1 MSMTIVRGSAT
12 TQPTAPRTADG
23 AQFVDQQPKYLP
35 DSVIDNGGSTP
46 SQAPVVNIF
55 GEFARGPRRGPSM
68 LIGDPGLRQH
78 TFLETGYDADVA
90 VDPSGKW
97 IAFSG
102 AREGERTQ
110 IYVQPADAAPSVT
123 QLTNTAADNAQ
134 PCFSPDGRRIAFA
147 SNRSGRWHLYVMDA
161 DGRNVTQLTDGA
173 SNDMHPSFSP
183 GGSKLVYSSLPANS
197 GSGFGEQWELW
208 TIDLVS
214 RERRMIGYG
223 LFPAWSPA
231 KDREVIA
238 FQKTRAR
245 GSRWFSLWT
254 VRLEKGE
261 ASAPTEIAV
270 STNAALV
277 CPSWNPDGSKLA
289 FASIVEPAQMRN
301 GKPQGQQDIWVM
313 DGAESSNRR
322 RLTDGTATNLTP
334 CWAVDNRVY
343 FVSDRSG
350 HECIWSLPASS
361 PGSAKGNEA
370 LAERQDGKT
379 GAAPR
384 PTAPPKDKDASS
396 AASDPSEVKP

>member
-1 MSMTIVRGSAT
+1 
-12 TQPTAPRTADG
+12 
-23 AQFVDQQPKYLP
+23 
-35 DSVIDNGGSTP
+35 
-46 SQAPVVNIF
+46 
-55 GEFARGPRRGPSM
+55 
-68 LIGDPGLRQH
+68 
-78 TFLETGYDADVA
+78 
-90 VDPSGKW
+90 
-97 IAFSG
+97 
-102 AREGERTQ
+102 
-110 IYVQPADAAPSVT
+110 
-123 QLTNTAADNAQ
+123 
-134 PCFSPDGRRIAFA
+134 
-147 SNRSGRWHLYVMDA
+147 MDA
-161 DGRNVTQLTDGA
+161 DGRSVTQLTDGA
-173 SNDMHPSFSP
+173 TNDMHPSFSP

-197 GSGFGEQWELW
+197 GSGVGEQWELW

-231 KDREVIA
+231 KDRELIA

-261 ASAPTEIAV
+261 ASAPMEIAV

-277 CPSWNPDGSKLA
+277 CPSWSPDGSKLA
-289 FASIVEPAQMRN
+289 FASIVEPAQMRS

-313 DGAESSNRR
+313 EAADGNNRR

-350 HECIWSLPASS
+350 HECIWSLPATML
-361 PGSAKGNEA
+361 PGNVKGNEA
-370 LAERQDGKT
+370 LAQSQDGKSK
-379 GAAPR
+379 AAPR
-384 PTAPPKDKDASS
+384 PTAPSKDTDSPSS